1 VATPSAI
8 IWSNNQLQ
16 LLDQRILPVQCEYLH
31 YQDPFA
37 VADAIRDM
45 VVRGAPAIGITA
57 AYGMVLAAQQIN
69 TSPASV
75 AAWCLALGP
84 ARESLANSRPTAVNL
99 FWALERCDRVIEEY
113 GNGGQLLQALTA
125 LAVQI
130 HAEDLE
136 INQRI
141 GDFGASLIPS
151 DSIVYTHCNAGA
163 LATGGYG
170 TALGVIRS
178 AHRDGKIRRV
188 FAGETRPWLQGARLT
203 SWELMQDG
211 IPVTLAIEGAAAHL
225 MREHKPSWIIVGAD
239 RVAANGD
246 AANKIGTYN
255 LAIIAKHHG
264 VKVMV
269 AAPTSTF
276 DADIDGA
283 QIPIEQRPAHEI
295 THSFGK
301 RIAPEDVITSNPA
314 FDVTPAQLI
323 DAIVTEHGIIHQPDR
338 SKVLAHLA
346 EAKIK

>member
-1 VATPSAI
+1 MATPSAI

-37 VADAIRDM
+37 VADAIRAM

-57 AYGMVLAAQQIN
+57 AYGMVLAAQQITN
-69 TSPASV
+69 TPASV
-75 AAWCLALGP
+75 AAWCSALAP
-84 ARESLANSRPTAVNL
+84 AREALANSRPTAVNL
-99 FWALERCDRVIEEY
+99 FWALDRCDRVIEEQ
-113 GNGGQLLQALTA
+113 GNGGKLLQALTE

-130 HAEDLE
+130 HAEDIQ

-141 GDFGASLIPS
+141 GDFGASLIPA

-178 AHRDGKIRRV
+178 AHRDGKIRGV

-211 IPVTLAIEGAAAHL
+211 IPVTLAIEGAAAHI
-225 MREHKPSWIIVGAD
+225 MREHQLSWIIVGAD

-264 VKVMV
+264 AKVMV

-276 DADIDGA
+276 DANIDGP
-283 QIPIEQRPAHEI
+283 QIPIEQRPAEEI

-301 RIAPEDVITSNPA
+301 RIAPEGVVTSNPA

-323 DAIVTEHGIIHQPDR
+323 DAIVTEHGIIHQPNRD
-338 SKVLAHLA
+338 KVLAHLA
-346 EAKIK
+346 AAQK

>member
-1 VATPSAI
+1 MATPSAI

-37 VADAIRDM
+37 VADAIRAM

-57 AYGMVLAAQQIN
+57 AYGMVLAAQQITN
-69 TSPASV
+69 TPASV
-75 AAWCLALGP
+75 AAWCSALAP
-84 ARESLANSRPTAVNL
+84 AREALANSRPTAVNL
-99 FWALERCDRVIEEY
+99 FWALDRCDRVIEEQ
-113 GNGGQLLQALTA
+113 GNGGKLLQALTE

-130 HAEDLE
+130 HAEDIQ

-141 GDFGASLIPS
+141 GDFGASLIPA

-178 AHRDGKIRRV
+178 AHRDGKIRGV

-211 IPVTLAIEGAAAHL
+211 IPVTLAIEGAAAHI
-225 MREHKPSWIIVGAD
+225 MREHQPSWIIVGAD

-264 VKVMV
+264 AKVMV

-276 DADIDGA
+276 DANIDGP
-283 QIPIEQRPAHEI
+283 QIPIEQRPAEEI

-301 RIAPEDVITSNPA
+301 RIAPEGVVTSNPA

-323 DAIVTEHGIIHQPDR
+323 NAIVTEHGIIHQPNRD
-338 SKVLAHLA
+338 KVLAHLA
-346 EAKIK
+346 AAQK

>member
-1 VATPSAI
+1 MTTPSAI

-37 VADAIRDM
+37 VADAIRAM

-57 AYGMVLAAQQIN
+57 AYGMVLAAQQITN
-69 TSPASV
+69 TPASV
-75 AAWCLALGP
+75 AAWCSALAP
-84 ARESLANSRPTAVNL
+84 AREALANSRPTAVNL
-99 FWALERCDRVIEEY
+99 FWALDRCDQVIEEQ
-113 GNGGQLLQALTA
+113 GNGGKLLQALTE

-130 HAEDLE
+130 HAEDIQ
-136 INQRI
+136 INKRI
-141 GDFGASLIPS
+141 GDFGASLIPT

-178 AHRDGKIRRV
+178 AHRDGKIRGV

-211 IPVTLAIEGAAAHL
+211 IPVTLAIEGAAAHI
-225 MREHKPSWIIVGAD
+225 MREHRPSWMIVGAD

-264 VKVMV
+264 AKVMV

-276 DADIDGA
+276 DANIDGP
-283 QIPIEQRPAHEI
+283 QIPIERRPAEEI

-301 RIAPEDVITSNPA
+301 RIAPEQVVTSNPA

-323 DAIVTEHGIIHQPDR
+323 DAIVTEHGIIHQPNRD
-338 SKVLAHLA
+338 KVLAHLA
-346 EAKIK
+346 AAQK

>member
-1 VATPSAI
+1 MATPSAI

-37 VADAIRDM
+37 VADAIRAM
-45 VVRGAPAIGITA
+45 VVRGAPAIGIAA
-57 AYGMVLAAQQIN
+57 AYGMVLAAQQITN
-69 TSPASV
+69 TPASV
-75 AAWCLALGP
+75 SAWCSALAP
-84 ARESLANSRPTAVNL
+84 AREALANSRPTAVNL
-99 FWALERCDRVIEEY
+99 FWALDRCDRVIEEQ
-113 GNGGQLLQALTA
+113 GNGGKLLQALTE

-130 HAEDLE
+130 HAEDIQ

-141 GDFGASLIPS
+141 GDFGASLIPA

-178 AHRDGKIRRV
+178 AHRDGKIRGV

-211 IPVTLAIEGAAAHL
+211 IPVTLAIEGAAAHI
-225 MREHKPSWIIVGAD
+225 MREHQPNWIIVGAD

-255 LAIIAKHHG
+255 LAIIAKYHG
-264 VKVMV
+264 AKVMV

-276 DADIDGA
+276 DANIDGP
-283 QIPIEQRPAHEI
+283 QIPIEQRPAEEI
-295 THSFGK
+295 THSFDK
-301 RIAPEDVITSNPA
+301 RIAPEGVVTSNPA

-323 DAIVTEHGIIHQPDR
+323 DAIVTEHGIIHQPNRD
-338 SKVLAHLA
+338 KVLAHLA
-346 EAKIK
+346 AAQK